1 MHVCERVA
9 FWRSGLAFSRSHG
22 KGAMVK
28 GIIMAGGF
36 GTRIQPLT
44 HSVPK
49 PMLPVVNRPMLEM
62 IVEKLKEA
70 GINEIIIL
78 LYFMPEVIQGHFK
91 DGSHFGVKIT
101 YVLPDDDY
109 GTAGALKCAE
119 SYVEGDD
126 VLVISGDLVC
136 DFDLNKIVSFHRLK
150 QSQLTITLT
159 TVENP
164 LQFGV
169 VIADQEGRIERFLEK
184 PSWGEVFSDQINTGI
199 YVLDNAVFKMIP
211 VHTNYDF
218 SKDLFPALMAQGK
231 VLWGCLMEGY
241 WRDVGNPESYRS
253 VHKEIFEGKA
263 RFEYQ
268 GELREDKTGSLYS
281 AKGVK
286 IPADLKIRGTVV
298 VAKGVVIGKGCELH
312 NCVIGEGSVIGDR
325 CRIDSSVI
333 WENVSIGERSVLV
346 NTVVADDC
354 ALGEKVHV
362 VQGAMIA
369 HGCRIGKNVA
379 FEKDVMVWPGK
390 TIEDGAIV
398 SSNVIWMDKYKATL
412 FKQNSVIG
420 RSNVELSCEIATR
433 LAEAFGSILPVGCT
447 VYTSRDYHRGSRML
461 KRAFLGGLLG
471 TGVNV
476 VDLQFMPKNVMRH
489 GLYLNETIGAGVHFR
504 QSLDD
509 SSTTEISFF
518 TSDSLPIST
527 STVQSIERLFFRENF
542 RRVDVSEIGEIIE
555 KPNLNALYLE
565 RMFSLLDR
573 NCFKRCKMN
582 VAVDLMYGVTS
593 EVYPQVINA
602 LEIENIVVD
611 AYWDDKKLSRLYI
624 ERQKAKEMLGDIVK
638 NLKLDAGFMIYP
650 NGLRLKII
658 TDKGEAVPS
667 YQALLMVLS
676 LADASGE
683 FCNVYLPV
691 WAPDWLDSMFA
702 NLTIVRGKW
711 GGLSAKGMQA
721 FDLIA
726 DVNDQYIFT
735 KFGLHSDAIFASVK
749 ILEMMAK
756 QQIKLTTVL
765 KRVESRHYYERH
777 TIACPESAKGKM
789 MRRFSEYAQ
798 GKNVSYV
805 EGIRID
811 LEPECWVLMLPDPHD
826 NMLYLYIQAPT
837 AKKGK
842 EVLNEY
848 ASLLKS

>member
-1 MHVCERVA
+1 MQYLRCE
-9 FWRSGLAFSRSHG
+9 
-22 KGAMVK
+22 KGRNVK

-44 HSVPK
+44 HAVPK
-49 PMLPVVNRPMLEM
+49 PMLPVVNRPMIEI
-62 IVEKLKEA
+62 IVARLKAA
-70 GINEIIIL
+70 GIDEIIIL
-78 LYFMPEVIQGHFK
+78 LYFMPEVIQGYFK
-91 DGSHFGVKIT
+91 DGSDFGVKIT

-119 SYVEGDD
+119 PYVEGDD

-136 DFDLNKIVSFHRLK
+136 DFDLGKIIRFHRLK
-150 QSQLTITLT
+150 HSRLTITLT
-159 TVENP
+159 SVENP

-169 VIADQEGRIERFLEK
+169 VIADEEGRIKRFLEK

-199 YVLDNAVFKMIP
+199 YVLGNEIFGEIP
-211 VHTNYDF
+211 EDTNYDF
-218 SKDLFPALMAQGK
+218 SKDLFPALMSKGE
-231 VLWGCLMEGY
+231 VLWGCQMEGY
-241 WRDVGNPESYRS
+241 WRDVGNPDSYRR
-253 VHKEIFEGKA
+253 VHKEIFEGKTK
-263 RFEYQ
+263 FDYT
-268 GELREDKTGSLYS
+268 GEVIEAKNGCLYH

-286 IPADLKIRGTVV
+286 IPGDLKIKGI
-298 VAKGVVIGKGCELH
+298 VAVGEGATIGKGCELQ
-312 NCVIGEGSVIGDR
+312 NCVIGEGCVIGDR

-333 WENVSIGERSVLV
+333 WKNVIVGERSNLV
-346 NTVVADDC
+346 NAVIADEC
-354 ALGEKVHV
+354 VLGEKVNI

-369 HGCRIGKNVA
+369 QACRIGKNVA

-412 FKQNSVIG
+412 FKQNSVVG
-420 RSNVELSCEIATR
+420 RSNVELSCDIATK

-447 VYTSRDYHRGSRML
+447 IYTSRDYHKGSRML

-489 GLYLNETIGAGVHFR
+489 GLYIHGDIGAGVHFR

-518 TSDSLPIST
+518 TADSLPIST
-527 STVQSIERLFFRENF
+527 STVQGIERLFFKENF
-542 RRVDVSEIGEIIE
+542 RRVDVSEIGEIID

-565 RMFSLLDR
+565 RMFSLLDQ

-602 LEIENIVVD
+602 LEIENIILN

-624 ERQKAKEMLGDIVK
+624 ERQKARETLADIVK

-650 NGLRLKII
+650 NGLRLKIV
-658 TDKGEAVPS
+658 TEDGNAVPS
-667 YQALLMVLS
+667 YLALLMVLI
-676 LADASGE
+676 LADGSE
-683 FCNVYLPV
+683 DIRNVYLPA
-691 WAPDWLDSMFA
+691 WAPDWLDASFS
-702 NLTIVRGKW
+702 NLTIVHGKE
-711 GGLSAKGMQA
+711 GGLSAKGMKE

-735 KFGLHSDAIFASVK
+735 AFGMHSDAIFASVK
-749 ILEMMAK
+749 ILEMMA
-756 QQIKLTTVL
+756 QQHLKLTQVR
-765 KRVESRHYYERH
+765 KRAESSYYYCRHP
-777 TIACPESAKGKM
+777 IPCPESAKGKM
-789 MRRFSEYAQ
+789 MRRFSEYSK
-798 GKNVSYV
+798 GKSVSYT

-811 LEPECWVLMLPDPHD
+811 LDPGCWVLMLPDPHD
-826 NMLYLYIQAPT
+826 DRLHLYIQAPT
-837 AKKGK
+837 SERG
-842 EVLNEY
+842 EELLSEY
-848 ASLLKS
+848 GALLKQ